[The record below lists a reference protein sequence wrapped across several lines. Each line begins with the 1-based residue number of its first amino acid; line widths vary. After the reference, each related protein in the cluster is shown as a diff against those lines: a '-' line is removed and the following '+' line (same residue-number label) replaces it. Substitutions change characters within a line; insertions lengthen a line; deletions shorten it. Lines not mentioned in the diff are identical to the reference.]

1 MAEEIFDIVD
11 ENGNSTG
18 KTVSRTK
25 AHEEGIPHR
34 TAHIWV
40 VREVNGEAQVLLQKR
55 ALNKDSFPGR
65 YDTSSAGHIQAGD
78 EPLESAIR
86 ELSEELGI
94 QAEPEDLQFAGTFQ
108 NQSEKEFHGKL
119 FKDNEFS
126 FVYIYKGKV
135 DISKLSIQKEELESV
150 EWFNLEDV
158 YHACRPPRD
167 EKFCVPL
174 GGLEIVRKYFKEKES
189 MRNTL

>member
-11 ENGNSTG
+11 ETGNPTG
-18 KTVSRTK
+18 ETVSRAK
-25 AHEEGIPHR
+25 AHKDGIPHR

-65 YDTSSAGHIQAGD
+65 YETSSAGHIQAGD

-94 QAEPEDLQFAGTFQ
+94 HAEPEDLQFAGTFRIQ
-108 NQSEKEFHGKL
+108 YEKEFHGKL

-135 DISKLSIQKEELESV
+135 DISELSIQKEELESV
-150 EWFNLEDV
+150 EWFNLEEV
-158 YHACRPPRD
+158 YHACQPPRD
-167 EKFCVPL
+167 EKFCVPM
-174 GGLEIVRKYFKEKES
+174 GGLEIVRKYLKE
-189 MRNTL
+189 